1 MLSPAAT
8 CLFACSFLTD
18 IADIHPNIVVCMAV
32 YTTYMRQNIAECVAA
47 YVTYLMGHVTGNTA
61 YILYLVV
68 SMAAYTT

>member
-1 MLSPAAT
+1 
-8 CLFACSFLTD
+8 
-18 IADIHPNIVVCMAV
+18 MAV